1 MIGKIRLFEISA
13 HPGEGRR
20 TEVAL
25 LTQTKPTLIVFI
37 LTTITIA
44 VLVACSPAVDP
55 TRTEE
60 ITDEETVAASSS
72 ETQAVTP
79 TEPPT
84 DTEAPTSTAT
94 VTPTPDLRLDPE
106 DWQEWPIIPTVSANA
121 KAIFETGL
129 ENGTDPAHFSK
140 AGDCQNITTYFLSIF
155 DDPDQYTLGPDYDYL
170 QEAID
175 HFAGSFSRES
185 IATAGGMNVASVLSH
200 YWANKDLCE
209 SGESPLACELRLNNP
224 SIVLISM
231 EETWGSNNKVENY
244 EKYMRV
250 IIETVIDS
258 GAVPI
263 LATKADNLE
272 GDHLINQAI
281 ARLAYEYDIPLW
293 NFWAAVQPLPGHGL
307 LEDGFHLTHGLN
319 DFSEARNLKQAWPI
333 RNLTALQVID
343 AVWRQLNDLP
353 LSGN

>member
-1 MIGKIRLFEISA
+1 MIA
-13 HPGEGRR
+13 ACAPPAQANP
-20 TEVAL
+20 TENTPEEETAVAFSPE
-25 LTQTKPTLIVFI
+25 TEAVDPSDKPTL
-37 LTTITIA
+37 
-44 VLVACSPAVDP
+44 
-55 TRTEE
+55 
-60 ITDEETVAASSS
+60 
-72 ETQAVTP
+72 
-79 TEPPT
+79 
-84 DTEAPTSTAT
+84 TEAPTSTAT
-94 VTPTPDLRLDPE
+94 LTPTPDQRLDPE
-106 DWQEWPIIPTVSANA
+106 DWQEWPIVPTVSANVR
-121 KAIFETGL
+121 AIYEAGL
-129 ENGTDPAHFSK
+129 KKGTDPAHFSK
-140 AGDCQNITTYFLSIF
+140 AGDCQNIPTYFLSIF
-155 DDPDQYTLGPDYDYL
+155 DHPDQYTLGPDYEYL

-175 HFAGSFSRES
+175 HFSGSFSRES
-185 IATAGGMNVASVLSH
+185 VATAGGMNVASVLSH
-200 YWANKDLCE
+200 YWANKELCE
-209 SGESPLACELRLNNP
+209 SGESPLACELRLYQP

-231 EETWGSNNKVENY
+231 EESWGSNNKVENY
-244 EKYMRV
+244 EKYMRI
-250 IIETVIDS
+250 IIETVIES

-319 DFSEARNLKQAWPI
+319 DFSESRNLKQAWPI

>member
-1 MIGKIRLFEISA
+1 M
-13 HPGEGRR
+13 
-20 TEVAL
+20 
-25 LTQTKPTLIVFI
+25 TQIKPTLKVCLLI
-37 LTTITIA
+37 LIIGTLIA
-44 VLVACSPAVDP
+44 ACTP
-55 TRTEE
+55 TAQANPTES
-60 ITDEETVAASSS
+60 IPDEETAVALSPGT
-72 ETQAVTP
+72 ETVAPSDTP
-79 TEPPT
+79 TE
-84 DTEAPTSTAT
+84 TEAPTRTAT
-94 VTPTPDLRLDPE
+94 ITATPDLRLNPE
-106 DWQEWPIIPTVSANA
+106 EWQEWPVVPTISANVR
-121 KAIFETGL
+121 AIYEAGL

-140 AGDCQNITTYFLSIF
+140 AGDCQNIPTYFLSVF
-155 DDPDQYTLGPDYDYL
+155 DHPDQYTLGPDYDYL

-175 HFAGSFSRES
+175 HFSGSFSRES
-185 IATAGGMNVASVLSH
+185 VATAGGMNVASVLSH
-200 YWANKDLCE
+200 YWADKELCE

-231 EETWGSNNKVENY
+231 EESWGSNNKVENY
-244 EKYMRV
+244 EKYMRI
-250 IIETVIDS
+250 IIETVIES

-272 GDHLINQAI
+272 GDNLINQAI

-319 DFSEARNLKQAWPI
+319 DFSASRNLKQAWPV

-353 LSGN
+353 QSGN